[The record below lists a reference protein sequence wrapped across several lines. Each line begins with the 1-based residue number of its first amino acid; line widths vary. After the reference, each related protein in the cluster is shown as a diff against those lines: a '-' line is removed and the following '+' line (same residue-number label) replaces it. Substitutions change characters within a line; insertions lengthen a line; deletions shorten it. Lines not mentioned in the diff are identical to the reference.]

1 MSVARIVRA
10 DHGAGTGFLIPGNRL
25 VTNNHVLPDADKAR
39 TAVAQFN
46 FQKMVDGTS
55 AIPVDVALNP
65 DAFFRTSVEDD
76 WTVVELAENANE
88 KWGAIELVATP
99 IEKDAFV
106 NIIQHPGGAQKHVSI
121 SPNVVTYSGE
131 DRVQYLTDT
140 LPGSSGSPVFDSEW
154 NLVALHHSGGWM
166 KEPGSFSKSTLFR
179 NEGIAIQKVIDGL
192 E

>member
-1 MSVARIVRA
+1 
-10 DHGAGTGFLIPGNRL
+10 
-25 VTNNHVLPDADKAR
+25 
-39 TAVAQFN
+39 
-46 FQKMVDGTS
+46 
-55 AIPVDVALNP
+55 
-65 DAFFRTSVEDD
+65 
-76 WTVVELAENANE
+76 
-88 KWGAIELVATP
+88 
-99 IEKDAFV
+99 
-106 NIIQHPGGAQKHVSI
+106 
-121 SPNVVTYSGE
+121 VTYSGE